1 MIVARVRAAVW
12 AWGAARS
19 VRRVLDEG
27 GIEALAVPEPPA
39 LPPAAGRAVEV
50 ALRASRATC
59 LVSSAVR
66 QRWLAAQGDR
76 RDLVIGVVP
85 PKAGFQAH
93 AWLEGDPQPPGRD
106 FREVMRV
113 PAA

>member
-1 MIVARVRAAVW
+1 MIVAHVRAAAW
-12 AWGAARS
+12 ALVAARS

-27 GIEALAVPEPPA
+27 GIEALAVPAPPA
-39 LPPAAGRAVEV
+39 LPAPAGRAVEV
-50 ALRASRATC
+50 ALRTSRATC

-66 QRWLAAQGDR
+66 QRWLAEHGDR

-85 PKAGFQAH
+85 PRAGFQAH
-93 AWLEGDPQPPGRD
+93 AWLEGDPQPAGQE